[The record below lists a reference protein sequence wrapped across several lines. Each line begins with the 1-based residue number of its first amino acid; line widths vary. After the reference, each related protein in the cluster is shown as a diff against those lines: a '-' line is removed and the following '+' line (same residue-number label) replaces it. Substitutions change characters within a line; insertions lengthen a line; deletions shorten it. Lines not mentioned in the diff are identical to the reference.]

1 MGRLR
6 GKAPSALFLFFDMNK
21 PSPRFLRFLLAV
33 LLLAG
38 AVFLLT
44 HGAHAQEPGEGGAP
58 ASAAAAAPLER
69 SVLQTILASGG
80 LGIAIWCAI
89 LGASVTMVT
98 FVIQNL
104 MTLRNERLAP
114 KPLVA
119 SLTQVIQ
126 AGNYQEAWEICN
138 ANRNY
143 LANTLKA
150 GLERVGRGK
159 DMFDDA
165 LAEHGLREAQ
175 LLRTRNSY
183 LSVIGVV
190 SPMIGL
196 LGTVIGMMKAFTVL
210 GGTGISDP
218 RALASSIG
226 EVLLATASGLFIAIP
241 AFVFYYIFRNRV
253 QAVIVYAEDKI
264 NGLVEDVPFEELQ
277 GVRIGEN
284 FSAGDGVLAAGNSS
298 RRVSMSLTTNCPVC
312 NASINA
318 GQSPCPNCG
327 AKLEWNN

>member
-1 MGRLR
+1 MKKSPLR
-6 GKAPSALFLFFDMNK
+6 TVG
-21 PSPRFLRFLLAV
+21 FLL
-33 LLLAG
+33 LLGAG
-38 AVFLLT
+38 CFLLVQ
-44 HGAHAQEPGEGGAP
+44 GAAAQEGGALAP
-58 ASAAAAAPLER
+58 GAAAPQR
-69 SVLQTILASGG
+69 NILQTIVSSGP
-80 LGIAIWCAI
+80 LGIAIWIAI

-98 FVIQNL
+98 FVIQNIL
-104 MTLRNERLAP
+104 TLRTDRLAP
-114 KPLVA
+114 PPLVA
-119 SLTQVIQ
+119 SLRQALG

-150 GLERVGRGK
+150 GLERIGRGK
-159 DMFDDA
+159 DVFDDA

-175 LLRTRNSY
+175 MLRTRNSY

-210 GGTGISDP
+210 GGSGISDP

-241 AFVFYYIFRNRV
+241 AFVSYYIFRNRA
-253 QAVIVYAEDKI
+253 QSAIVNAEDRI
-264 NGLVEDVPFEELQ
+264 SSLVDDVPFEELA

-284 FSAGDGVLAAGNSS
+284 FSAGEGAVPLSDTGS
-298 RRVSMSLTTNCPVC
+298 RRVSMALTTNCPVC
-312 NASINA
+312 NAVITP
-318 GQSPCPNCG
+318 GQNPCPTCG
-327 AKLEWNN
+327 ATLDWKQ

>member
-1 MGRLR
+1 
-6 GKAPSALFLFFDMNK
+6 MNQA
-21 PSPRFLRFLLAV
+21 SRRFLLR
-33 LLLAG
+33 LLVIAG
-38 AVFLLT
+38 AMCLFAS
-44 HGAHAQEPGEGGAP
+44 GAVAQDGLEGGISAGAGAP
-58 ASAAAAAPLER
+58 PAER
-69 SVLQTILASGG
+69 SVLETILGSGP

-89 LGASVTMVT
+89 LGASITMVT

-114 KPLVA
+114 KPLVS
-119 SLTQVIQ
+119 SLSQVIA

-165 LAEHGLREAQ
+165 LSEHGLREAQ

-210 GGTGISDP
+210 GSTGISDP
-218 RALASSIG
+218 RSLAASIG

-284 FSAGDGVLAAGNSS
+284 FSAGQVDPSLDPGS
-298 RRVSMSLTTNCPVC
+298 RRVSMALTTNCPVC
-312 NASINA
+312 NASISA
-318 GQSPCPNCG
+318 GQTPCPSCG
-327 AKLEWNN
+327 ARLDWNQ

>member
-1 MGRLR
+1 
-6 GKAPSALFLFFDMNK
+6 MNK
-21 PSPRFLRFLLAV
+21 AKYRLPIF

-38 AVFLLT
+38 GVLFL
-44 HGAHAQEPGEGGAP
+44 GAHGVLGQD
-58 ASAAAAAPLER
+58 AAAAAPAVPRER
-69 SVLQTILASGG
+69 NVFQTILASGP

-89 LGASVTMVT
+89 LGASITMVT

-104 MTLRNERLAP
+104 LTLRNDRLAP
-114 KPLVA
+114 PPLIS
-119 SLTQVIQ
+119 SLKQVID

-150 GLERVGRGK
+150 GLERIGRGK

-175 LLRTRNSY
+175 ILRTRNSY

-196 LGTVIGMMKAFTVL
+196 LGTVVGMMKAFTVL
-210 GGTGISDP
+210 GSSGISDP

-241 AFVFYYIFRNRV
+241 AFVTYYIFRNRA
-253 QAVIVYAEDKI
+253 QSVIVHAEDRL
-264 NGLVEDVPFEELQ
+264 NSLVEDVPFEELQ
-277 GVRIGEN
+277 GVRIGQN
-284 FSAGDGVLAAGNSS
+284 FSAGDVAAEGDIGT
-298 RRVSMSLTTNCPVC
+298 RRVSMALTTNCPVC
-312 NASINA
+312 SAPVSA
-318 GQSPCPNCG
+318 GQTPCPHCG
-327 AKLEWNN
+327 ATLAWQS